1 MATNEES
8 LIKAL
13 EKTGNWIEA
22 SYLADMLGV
31 TTRTIRNRIKKI
43 NNLSSSPIVESSY
56 RGYRLAKSAKQPSK
70 KNTSINDDESRTDQ
84 LLRLLISTDEP
95 LVIYDLADE
104 FCISDA
110 TIESDL
116 RRVRDSIRLFDLK
129 IIRHRDTV
137 LLQGSEGNKRRLIG
151 CMLATESPVGFATF
165 TGEGIV
171 RGGYD
176 LPWLTGIVTQSL
188 TSQGLHADD
197 YGVNNIVMH
206 LVVTIDRIEKG
217 RTLPKENRRDHVLL
231 DTPGFTAAQLICSR
245 ISSKFNISMN
255 DEEIAYFALI
265 LSSNSS
271 GKNYSFNSKNQ
282 LEDLINQSD
291 IELAQAIVAK
301 LEQVYHLEPFD
312 YEFLTHIAIHL
323 HGILQRVPNGVF
335 AKNPLSNRIKETYPL
350 VYDMAAFFATEITAK
365 TGLSLNEDEVSF
377 LAFHIGAYFDRENSE
392 SESVSCAFLYLDYHD
407 LHRQSINRIQTEFG
421 RNLSIDTV
429 MPVTSCNPVELSNE
443 LIITPVE
450 INSPHSGRTV
460 IVNPILT
467 NTDMDAIKK
476 ATDAILAR
484 RRGTQAF
491 GLIKRF
497 LIKSLF
503 HEELYAATKE
513 ELIRTI
519 VKTCSSVGFCEEN
532 YAKEVL
538 EREVLS
544 PTAFS
549 NRVAMPHS
557 MSASTERSFLS
568 VVINQKPMDWD
579 GQKVNIIMLMG
590 LSEHDR
596 ASFRI
601 LFDSLI
607 QVLSEPANVTRL
619 IKSKNYEE
627 FSELLNEMIMR
638 EQK

>member
-13 EKTGNWIEA
+13 EKAGNWIEA

-56 RGYRLAKSAKQPSK
+56 RGYRLAKSTKQPNK

-95 LVIYDLADE
+95 LVIYDLADK

-137 LLQGSEGNKRRLIG
+137 LLQGSEENKRRLIG
-151 CMLATESPVGFATF
+151 CMLATESPVGFTTF

-217 RTLPKENRRDHVLL
+217 RTLPKENKRDHDLF

-282 LEDLINQSD
+282 LEDFINQSD

-350 VYDMAAFFATEITAK
+350 VYDMAAFFATEISAQ

-377 LAFHIGAYFDRENSE
+377 LAFHIGAYFDREKPE

-497 LIKSLF
+497 LVKSLF

>member
-377 LAFHIGAYFDRENSE
+377 LAFHIGAYFDRENPE

-497 LIKSLF
+497 LVKSLF

>member
-13 EKTGNWIEA
+13 EKTGDWIEA

-31 TTRTIRNRIKKI
+31 TTRTIRNRVKKI
-43 NNLSSSPIVESSY
+43 NNLNSSPIVESSY
-56 RGYRLAKSAKQPSK
+56 RGYRLANSAKHASK

-84 LLRLLISTDEP
+84 LLRLLISTDKH

-116 RRVRDSIRLFDLK
+116 RRVRDSIKLFDLK
-129 IIRHRDTV
+129 IVRHRDTV
-137 LLQGSEGNKRRLIG
+137 FLQGSEGNKRRLIG
-151 CMLATESPVGFATF
+151 RMLATESPVGFATF

-171 RGGYD
+171 RGGYN

-255 DEEIAYFALI
+255 NEEIAYFALI

-291 IELAQAIVAK
+291 IELAQRIVTK

-377 LAFHIGAYFDRENSE
+377 LAFHIGAYFDRENPE
-392 SESVSCAFLYLDYHD
+392 CESVSCAFLYLDYHD
-407 LHRQSINRIQTEFG
+407 LHRQSIKRIQTEFG

-497 LIKSLF
+497 LVKSLF

-538 EREVLS
+538 ESEVLS

-619 IKSKNYEE
+619 IKSKNYDE

>member
-1 MATNEES
+1 
-8 LIKAL
+8 
-13 EKTGNWIEA
+13 
-22 SYLADMLGV
+22 
-31 TTRTIRNRIKKI
+31 
-43 NNLSSSPIVESSY
+43 
-56 RGYRLAKSAKQPSK
+56 
-70 KNTSINDDESRTDQ
+70 
-84 LLRLLISTDEP
+84 
-95 LVIYDLADE
+95 
-104 FCISDA
+104 
-110 TIESDL
+110 
-116 RRVRDSIRLFDLK
+116 
-129 IIRHRDTV
+129 
-137 LLQGSEGNKRRLIG
+137 
-151 CMLATESPVGFATF
+151 
-165 TGEGIV
+165 
-171 RGGYD
+171 
-176 LPWLTGIVTQSL
+176 
-188 TSQGLHADD
+188 
-197 YGVNNIVMH
+197 
-206 LVVTIDRIEKG
+206 
-217 RTLPKENRRDHVLL
+217 
-231 DTPGFTAAQLICSR
+231 
-245 ISSKFNISMN
+245 
-255 DEEIAYFALI
+255 
-265 LSSNSS
+265 
-271 GKNYSFNSKNQ
+271 
-282 LEDLINQSD
+282 
-291 IELAQAIVAK
+291 
-301 LEQVYHLEPFD
+301 
-312 YEFLTHIAIHL
+312 
-323 HGILQRVPNGVF
+323 
-335 AKNPLSNRIKETYPL
+335 
-350 VYDMAAFFATEITAK
+350 
-365 TGLSLNEDEVSF
+365 
-377 LAFHIGAYFDRENSE
+377 
-392 SESVSCAFLYLDYHD
+392 
-407 LHRQSINRIQTEFG
+407 
-421 RNLSIDTV
+421 

-497 LIKSLF
+497 LVKSLF

-619 IKSKNYEE
+619 IKSKNYDE

>member
-56 RGYRLAKSAKQPSK
+56 RGYRLAKSTKQPSK
-70 KNTSINDDESRTDQ
+70 RNTSINDDESRTDQ

-95 LVIYDLADE
+95 LVIYDLADK

-217 RTLPKENRRDHVLL
+217 RTLPKENKRDHALL
-231 DTPGFTAAQLICSR
+231 DTPEFTAAQLICSR

-301 LEQVYHLEPFD
+301 LERVYHLEPFD

-377 LAFHIGAYFDRENSE
+377 LAFHIGAYFDREKPE

-497 LIKSLF
+497 LVKSLF

>member
-1 MATNEES
+1 MSTDEEP
-8 LIKAL
+8 LINAL
-13 EKTGNWIEA
+13 AKTYDWIEA
-22 SYLADMLGV
+22 SYLADKLGV
-31 TTRTIRNRIKKI
+31 TTRTIRNRVKKI
-43 NNLSSSPIVESSY
+43 NSSSNSPIVESSY
-56 RGYRLAKSAKQPSK
+56 RGYRLAKNAQQSSK
-70 KNTSINDDESRTDQ
+70 KNTSINDNESRTDQ
-84 LLRLLISTDEP
+84 LLRLLISTEEP

-104 FCISDA
+104 FYVSDA

-116 RRVRDSIRLFDLK
+116 RKVRDSIRLFDLK
-129 IIRHRDTV
+129 IIRQRDTV

-151 CMLATESPVGFATF
+151 RMLATESPVGFATF
-165 TGEGIV
+165 TKDGIV
-171 RGGYD
+171 RGGYN
-176 LPWLTGIVTQSL
+176 LPWLTGIVTQCL
-188 TSQGLHADD
+188 KSQDLHTDD
-197 YGVNNIVMH
+197 YGLNNIVMH

-217 RTLPKENRRDHVLL
+217 RILPKEIEQDHVLL
-231 DTPGFTAAQLICSR
+231 DSPGFAAAQLICSR
-245 ISSKFNISMN
+245 ISSKFNISVT

-271 GKNYSFNSKNQ
+271 GKKYSFNSDNQ

-291 IELAQAIVAK
+291 IELAQTIVTK

-350 VYDMAAFFATEITAK
+350 VYDMAAFFATEISAQ
-365 TGLSLNEDEVSF
+365 TGLCLNEDEVSF
-377 LAFHIGAYFDRENSE
+377 LAFHIGAYFDREKPE
-392 SESVSCAFLYLDYHD
+392 SESISCAFLYLNYHD
-407 LHRQSINRIQTEFG
+407 LHKQSIKRIQSEFG
-421 RNLSIDTV
+421 RNLSLDTV
-429 MPVTSCNPVELSNE
+429 LPITSCNPVELSNE
-443 LIITPVE
+443 LIITPVQ
-450 INSPHSGRTV
+450 IDSPHSGRTV

-467 NTDMDAIKK
+467 NTDMETIKK

-484 RRGTQAF
+484 RRSSQAF
-491 GLIKRF
+491 GLIERF
-497 LIKSLF
+497 LAKSLF
-503 HEELYAATKE
+503 HKELYAATKE
-513 ELIRTI
+513 ELIRII
-519 VKTCSSVGFCEEN
+519 VKTCSSEGFCADN
-532 YAKEVL
+532 YTDEVL
-538 EREVLS
+538 ERETLS
-544 PTAFS
+544 STAFS

-557 MSASTERSFLS
+557 MSASTEHSFLS
-568 VVINQKPMDWD
+568 VVVNQKPIDWD

-607 QVLSEPANVTRL
+607 QVLSESINVTRL
-619 IKSKNYEE
+619 IRSKNYEE

>member
-13 EKTGNWIEA
+13 EKAGNWIEA

-56 RGYRLAKSAKQPSK
+56 RGYRLAKSTKQPNK

-95 LVIYDLADE
+95 LVIYDLADK

-129 IIRHRDTV
+129 IIRHRDSV

-176 LPWLTGIVTQSL
+176 LPWLTGIVIQSL

-217 RTLPKENRRDHVLL
+217 RTLPKENKRDHDLF

-377 LAFHIGAYFDRENSE
+377 LAFHIGAYFDREKPE

-497 LIKSLF
+497 LVKSLF

>member
-271 GKNYSFNSKNQ
+271 GKNYSFNSKN
-282 LEDLINQSD
+282 
-291 IELAQAIVAK
+291 
-301 LEQVYHLEPFD
+301 
-312 YEFLTHIAIHL
+312 
-323 HGILQRVPNGVF
+323 
-335 AKNPLSNRIKETYPL
+335 
-350 VYDMAAFFATEITAK
+350 
-365 TGLSLNEDEVSF
+365 SF
-377 LAFHIGAYFDRENSE
+377 S
-392 SESVSCAFLYLDYHD
+392 
-407 LHRQSINRIQTEFG
+407 
-421 RNLSIDTV
+421 
-429 MPVTSCNPVELSNE
+429 
-443 LIITPVE
+443 
-450 INSPHSGRTV
+450 
-460 IVNPILT
+460 
-467 NTDMDAIKK
+467 
-476 ATDAILAR
+476 
-484 RRGTQAF
+484 
-491 GLIKRF
+491 
-497 LIKSLF
+497 KS
-503 HEELYAATKE
+503 A
-513 ELIRTI
+513 
-519 VKTCSSVGFCEEN
+519 
-532 YAKEVL
+532 
-538 EREVLS
+538 
-544 PTAFS
+544 
-549 NRVAMPHS
+549 
-557 MSASTERSFLS
+557 
-568 VVINQKPMDWD
+568 
-579 GQKVNIIMLMG
+579 
-590 LSEHDR
+590 
-596 ASFRI
+596 
-601 LFDSLI
+601 
-607 QVLSEPANVTRL
+607 
-619 IKSKNYEE
+619 
-627 FSELLNEMIMR
+627 
-638 EQK
+638 